1 MSLGVSYVKK
11 NLKLFSIIFFTFTAH
26 AQCNLASDYSI
37 SENFHNQLNNLC
49 SSLVAQTSPKLNV
62 ELILTDEMKYPNA
75 YAFVYKNQR
84 IILISKPLIAANKSD
99 PKLLAFVIGHELG
112 HHQFDIGEKAS
123 LFARILDKAKF
134 GAMSVINTDFS
145 SSSLLVKYAILGM
158 GNQYDRAKELD
169 ADMYSVKLMEAIGL
183 SKADAIRS
191 LQVVDSN
198 TNNPIW
204 TKFLNDHPDT
214 KIRINSIK

>member
-1 MSLGVSYVKK
+1 MICFIS
-11 NLKLFSIIFFTFTAH
+11 TAH

-37 SENFHNQLNNLC
+37 SKDFYDQVNNLC
-49 SSLVAQTSPKLNV
+49 NSLIAQTSPMLNV

-75 YAFVYKNQR
+75 YAFIYKNQR

-112 HHQFDIGEKAS
+112 HHQFDIQQKVS

-134 GAMSVINTDFS
+134 GAMSVISTDFS
-145 SSSLLVKYAILGM
+145 SSNLLVKYAILGM

-169 ADMYSVKLMEAIGL
+169 ADIYSVKLMEAIGL

-198 TNNPIW
+198 ANNPIW
-204 TKFLNDHPDT
+204 TKFLNDHPET